1 VCTQTQ
7 MDSSLPPRCKDL
19 LSEYNFMIDSYLCL
33 RQKGETPID
42 LMKAIKRMRKEYLM
56 KCPIPETGLPKL
68 V

>member
-1 VCTQTQ
+1 
-7 MDSSLPPRCKDL
+7 
-19 LSEYNFMIDSYLCL
+19 MIDSYLCL